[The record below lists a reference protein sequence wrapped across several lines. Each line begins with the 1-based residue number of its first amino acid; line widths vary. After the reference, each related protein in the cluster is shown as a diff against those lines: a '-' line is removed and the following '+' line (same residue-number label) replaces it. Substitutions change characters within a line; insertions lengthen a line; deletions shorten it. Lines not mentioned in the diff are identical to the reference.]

1 MWNGARRVLAALSV
15 SLFIVLALPADGWAQ
30 VVVDEWAI
38 QNKAQVADALVPD
51 HGDICSLE
59 PGDYDPAAQHVLP
72 PFDARSKQATANIE
86 VDFGPG
92 FPAEAEQAFLRAV
105 EIWERHLETSITLQI
120 EANYESLDDGVLA
133 QAGPTGI
140 FQCNV
145 LVEAID
151 GIDELE
157 CEGATVGTALGSA
170 LTNVDLTEPTDLEAH
185 LVTTFSSDVDWF
197 FGEPPP
203 EGTGPSANE
212 SDFVSVALHEIGH
225 GLDFFGSMT
234 VSEVTDEGSWGFA
247 TDDDGNSIPHIY
259 DEFPRAGMD
268 GPRLINEQIFGNPS
282 MELADALTSDDVFFD
297 GPDASEGAL
306 AGEGPVPPKLF
317 LPAQDFFPGSSYSH
331 LDQATYPDESINA
344 LMRPILPQ
352 GQVIQTPG
360 PITCGMLV
368 DMGWEAGP
376 SCEALLGEEPIVR
389 FEAESSR
396 PRQAGFSWIQTARTE
411 IERYILEASRFDE
424 PLFVQE
430 EIEGRGP
437 GVYEFDL
444 DDLEAGD
451 YSFELS
457 FVRADDG
464 ERVSFQTAD
473 VTVPL
478 EEEVIVSELYPNPF
492 TERLNIQLAVRE
504 AQRIRVEAYNALG
517 QKVDVLFDRERRAND
532 PRPVIFDPGNYGA
545 LPSGRYFFRIIGE
558 DFEETRSA
566 TLVR

>member
-1 MWNGARRVLAALSV
+1 MYDSV
-15 SLFIVLALPADGWAQ
+15 CRILIILWATLLITLVLPADGWTQ
-30 VVVDEWAI
+30 VAVDEWAI
-38 QNKAQVADALVPD
+38 QNKAQVSDALVPD

-59 PGDYDPAAQHVLP
+59 PGDYDPATQHVLP
-72 PFDARSKQATANIE
+72 PFDVRDKQATANIE

-92 FPAEAEQAFLRAV
+92 FPADGEQAFLRAV
-105 EIWERHLETSITLQI
+105 EIWERYLETDVTIRI
-120 EANYESLDDGVLA
+120 EANYESLDEGVLA

-140 FQCNV
+140 FRCNV
-145 LVEAID
+145 LVEAVD

-157 CEGATVGTALGSA
+157 CEGATVGAALGSA
-170 LTNVDLTEPTDLEAH
+170 LTGVDLTEPTELENH
-185 LVTTFSSDVDWF
+185 LVTTFNSDIDWF
-197 FGEPPP
+197 FGDPPP
-203 EGTGPSANE
+203 AGPGPSPNE

-234 VSEVTDEGSWGFA
+234 VSEQTGEGSWGFV
-247 TDDDGNSIPHIY
+247 TDDDNNPVPHVY
-259 DEFPRAGMD
+259 DEFPQEGMD
-268 GPRLINEQIFGNPS
+268 GPQLINEIVFRNPS
-282 MELADALTSDDVFFD
+282 MELAGALTSDDVFFD
-297 GPDASEGAL
+297 GPEANEGAL

-317 LPAQDFFPGSSYSH
+317 LPTQDFFPGSSYSH

-344 LMRPILPQ
+344 LMRPALPQ
-352 GQVIQTPG
+352 GQAIQTPG
-360 PITCGMLV
+360 PIMCGMLT

-389 FEAESSR
+389 FEAESAR

-411 IERYILEASRFDE
+411 IERYILEATRFDE
-424 PLFVQE
+424 PLVVQE

-451 YSFELS
+451 YTFELS

-464 ERVSFQTAD
+464 ERVPFQTAD

-478 EEEVIVSELYPNPF
+478 EEDVIISELYPNPF
-492 TERLNIQLAVRE
+492 RDRLNIQLGVRE

-517 QKVDVLFDRERRAND
+517 QKVDVLFDQERRAND
-532 PRPVIFDPGNYGA
+532 PRPVVFDPDNYGT
-545 LPSGRYFFRIIGE
+545 LSSGRYFFRIIGE
-558 DFEETRSA
+558 GFEETRSA